1 MADPVRQSIA
11 SMAGAGVYN
20 RHSGLQHANLHS
32 ALPLWEEAVGTIA
45 ANSEGLVRIVDYG
58 ASQGRNSLL
67 PMGTAIDLVRK
78 HDGQRPL
85 EIIHTDLPSND
96 YTSLFELLATESD
109 SYLAGRSDVFPMA
122 VGRSYFEQILSSDS
136 VDLGWSSNALH
147 WLSHN
152 PVNVADHGWAV
163 YSSNMLARE
172 AVDDVLAKDLLNF
185 LSARSR
191 ELRAGGRL
199 VCQFMGRGGDR
210 HGFEWMAGHYWATL
224 LDLRREGLLDDDDT
238 FMATSPSAGRSMEQ
252 LRAPFE
258 QGLLPELSIVHS
270 SCVRSPDPFWDAY
283 RETGDAEAF
292 GLQWASMMCA
302 ANGPNFLAQIGRQ
315 IDPERLMK
323 ELRTRLARRLAADPQ
338 QSVSYLALLSIRKRN

>member
-1 MADPVRQSIA
+1 MADPVRQPIA
-11 SMAGAGVYN
+11 SMAGAGAYN

-45 ANSEGLVRIVDYG
+45 ANSQGLVRIVDYG

-67 PMGTAIDLVRK
+67 PMGTAIDLVRD
-78 HDGQRPL
+78 HNGQRAL

-96 YTSLFELLATESD
+96 YTSLFGLLATESD
-109 SYLAGRSDVFPMA
+109 SYLAGRRDVFPMA
-122 VGRSYFEQILSSDS
+122 VGRSYFEQILPSDS

-163 YSSNMLARE
+163 YSNSVLARE
-172 AVDDVLAKDLLNF
+172 AVDDVLAQDLLNF
-185 LSARSR
+185 LRARSR
-191 ELRAGGRL
+191 ELRVGGRL

-210 HGFEWMAGHYWATL
+210 HGFEWMAGHFWATL

-238 FMATSPSAGRSMEQ
+238 FMATSPSAGRSLEQ
-252 LRAPFE
+252 LKAPFE
-258 QGLLPELSIVHS
+258 QGLLPDLSVVHV

-292 GLQWASMMCA
+292 GFQWASMMCA
-302 ANGPNFLAQIGRQ
+302 ANGPNFLAQIGRDR
-315 IDPERLMK
+315 DPERLMK
-323 ELRTRLARRLAADPQ
+323 ELRTRLATRLAADPQ
-338 QSVSYLALLSIRKRN
+338 QSVSYLALLSIRKGS